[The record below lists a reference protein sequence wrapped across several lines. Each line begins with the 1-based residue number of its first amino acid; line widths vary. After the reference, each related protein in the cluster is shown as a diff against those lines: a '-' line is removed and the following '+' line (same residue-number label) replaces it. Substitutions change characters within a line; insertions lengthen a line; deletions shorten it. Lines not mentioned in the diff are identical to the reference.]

1 MSTSIMTRPANLKDF
16 LDNLFGCSSP
26 VAFDA
31 MSSVGSGSD
40 TFTTVHKDEIDN
52 FHEPLNR
59 QNADTQFTKEIEEN
73 AVRPFHF
80 CLVTRDNNTTNDN
93 LQKTDTYRPITRPVI
108 VQRDLS

>member
-16 LDNLFGCSSP
+16 FDNLFGCSP
-26 VAFDA
+26 RVAFDA

-40 TFTTVHKDEIDN
+40 TFTTVHKDKIDN

-73 AVRPFHF
+73 AGRPFHY
-80 CLVTRDNNTTNDN
+80 CLVTRDNKTTNDN

-108 VQRDLS
+108 VQLDLS